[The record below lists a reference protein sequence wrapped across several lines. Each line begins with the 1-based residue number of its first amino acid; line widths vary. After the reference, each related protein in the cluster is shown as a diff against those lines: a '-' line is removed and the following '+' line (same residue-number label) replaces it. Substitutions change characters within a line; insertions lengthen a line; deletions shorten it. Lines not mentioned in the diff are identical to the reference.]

1 MTYRMPTLVAGT
13 NGKAIDDVVSIARPA
28 SLRVGDLLLLVVAT
42 ETNAENIRILEEFT
56 PIVDEIQQG
65 GVNLRAWYRFAT
77 HAEPAT
83 YSVLFDAADGALYN
97 LLIVRGVHPF
107 SVVCDVDASQGNST
121 LPLSGPVIDTVDQ
134 DNCLAVAVLA
144 MSGSG
149 RAIAEP
155 TDWNLVDADDVA
167 AGSLSWAIAAK
178 ELATAGSSGVLT
190 WSAGDMSAGDYAAIT
205 LAITPGVM
213 GLADTVVYGPQRLL
227 ALTLADCTEFRN
239 LVGASDHASAFARIW
254 HESLPAPAGGAE
266 RYSLD
271 ELDDYRPYAMVFT
284 ADLEGA
290 TGMRQA
296 TGPGGWADRGVLRV
310 QLEISTPKD
319 LARSPIL
326 VDHFIKQTVG
336 RIIKRPP
343 DESSATFVGLEDLAH
358 TTNEVDGYSYLAA
371 DQVLFRGYH
380 RSALVDQPKQGDC
393 LYAWLEIRYGEG
405 GV

>member
-1 MTYRMPTLVAGT
+1 MTHRMPTLVAGT
-13 NGKAIDDVVSIARPA
+13 NGKATAATVTIARPA
-28 SLRVGDLLLLVVAT
+28 SLRVGDLIVLCVAT
-42 ETNAENIRILEEFT
+42 ESSAIVVPDSFL
-56 PIVDEIQQG
+56 PIVAELAQG
-65 GVNLRAWYRFAT
+65 ALHVRAWYKFAT
-77 HAEPAT
+77 HAEPSSYTVT
-83 YSVLFDAADGALYN
+83 YASADDSLYN
-97 LLIVRGVHPF
+97 LFLVRGVDPF
-107 SVVCDVDASQGNST
+107 DAIHVTDTAVGNSG
-121 LPLSGPVIDTVDQ
+121 LPIAEPGITTTV
-134 DNCLAVAVLA
+134 DNCLAVGLLACDGSPRVLVQ
-144 MSGSG
+144 
-149 RAIAEP
+149 P
-155 TDWNLVDADDVA
+155 TGWTLLDSDDGPS
-167 AGSLSWAIAAK
+167 GSLSWAIASKAI
-178 ELATAGSSGVLT
+178 ATAGASGGANWT
-190 WSAGDMSAGDYAAIT
+190 ATDSTAGDFAAIT

-239 LVGASDHASAFARIW
+239 LVGATDHASAFARIW

-271 ELDDYRPYAMVFT
+271 ELEEYRPYAMVFT

-310 QLEISTPKD
+310 QLEISTPEDLKD
-319 LARSPIL
+319 SPTL

-336 RIIKRPP
+336 RIIKCPP
-343 DESSATFVGLEDLAH
+343 DETSGTFVGLEDLAH

-380 RSALVDQPKQGDC
+380 RSARQDQPTQGDC

-405 GV
+405 GM